1 MSRPLDKFERVWVM
15 DFEFQQQPGEVPQ
28 VHCLVARCFRTG
40 HTVRQWISE
49 DPTPP
54 FRFGHNDLLVAY
66 FASAELGCFLS
77 LGWELPKHVLDLY
90 CEWRAQTNGL
100 SVGRGLLDAAM
111 AFGLDVMESSEKT
124 TMRDLAIRGAPFTD
138 DEQRA
143 LVDYC
148 ELDVVTTS
156 KLLEQM
162 LPTIDL
168 ERALL
173 RGKYMGSVARM
184 ENTGVPIDMET
195 LSRLKRSWGDLVQH
209 LVHKVDPNGDVF
221 EGISFRTERF
231 ARYLVKHD
239 LAWPRLDSGALALD
253 DDTFR
258 QMAKRHP
265 LEIGRFHELR
275 HTLGQMRLS
284 DLAVGADG
292 RNRVMLSPFS
302 TKTGRNAPSTSR
314 FVFGPSTWLRSLIQP
329 QPGRAVAYVDWS
341 QQEFGIAGALSGDSR
356 MVEAYASGDPYLA
369 FAIQS
374 GSVPPTATK
383 QTHGAQRAL
392 FKICVLAVAYGQTE
406 WGLAHAINK
415 SPVHARELLRLHQR
429 TYPKFYQWSQR
440 AVDSAVLN
448 GEIQSVFGWKLRI
461 GQDTKPR
468 TLQNFPAQSNGA
480 EMMRIAAILLHQ
492 AGIKVCAPVHDAFLV
507 EGPSGEIQDVI
518 STTRDCMRRA
528 SEIVLDGF
536 PLDTDFEVV
545 TYPERYSDER
555 GKTMWEAVSELIGNP
570 APCEPIGD

>member
-1 MSRPLDKFERVWVM
+1 MSKPLDKFERVWAM
-15 DFEFQQQPGEVPQ
+15 DFEFQQQPGEVPT

-40 HTVRQWISE
+40 QTVRQWISE
-49 DPTPP
+49 DSTP
-54 FRFGHNDLLVAY
+54 FRFGQNDLLVAY

-111 AFGLDVMESSEKT
+111 TFGLDVMESSEKS

-148 ELDVVTTS
+148 EQDVITTS

-168 ERALL
+168 ERAIL
-173 RGKYMGSVARM
+173 RGGYMVSVARM
-184 ENTGVPIDMET
+184 ENTGIPIDVGT
-195 LSRLKRSWGDLVQH
+195 LSRLKSGWSDVVQH
-209 LVHKVDPNGDVF
+209 LVHKVDPICDVF
-221 EGISFRTERF
+221 EGTSFRTERF

-239 LAWPRLDSGALALD
+239 IAWPRLDSGKLALD

-284 DLAVGADG
+284 DLAVGSDG
-292 RNRVMLSPFS
+292 RNRVMLSPFA
-302 TKTGRNAPSTSR
+302 TKTSRNAPSTSR
-314 FVFGPSTWLRSLIQP
+314 FVFGPSTWLRSLIRPKQ
-329 QPGRAVAYVDWS
+329 GRAVAYVDWK
-341 QQEFGIAGALSGDSR
+341 QQEFGIAGALSQDSN

-440 AVDSAVLN
+440 AVDSAILN
-448 GEIQSVFGWKLRI
+448 GEIQSVFGWKLRV

-492 AGIKVCAPVHDAFLV
+492 AGIQVCAPIHDAFLV
-507 EGPSGEIQDVI
+507 EGPADEIQDVVETAR
-518 STTRDCMRRA
+518 SCMRRA

-545 TYPERYSDER
+545 TYPDRYSDER
-555 GKTMWEAVSELIGNP
+555 GETMWKAVSELIDNP